1 MSRSRD
7 PGEPSDGFL
16 SRWSQRKSQVRKS
29 QVRQGQAPPQA
40 ATTAAAAQAPA
51 PAVVSI
57 PAAPAPVASAPVATE
72 RAAPLTLD
80 DVAQLGRDSD
90 YRRFVAGDV
99 TPEVKNA
106 ALKKLFADPH
116 FNVMDGLDI
125 YIDDYGKPDPIPQS
139 MLRQMVQARAL
150 GLFAEEEEKN
160 PAAAPSP
167 AGVAPDGAPS
177 PAGDTPDGA
186 PAADTAQSS
195 PQPEP
200 AHSIAHDQD
209 AAVRLQPLDAAGPP
223 GAAGGPEQDAGRQR

>member
-1 MSRSRD
+1 MSRSSD
-7 PGEPSDGFL
+7 SGDPSDGFL
-16 SRWSQRKSQVRKS
+16 SRWSQRKSQVR
-29 QVRQGQAPPQA
+29 QGQTPPQA
-40 ATTAAAAQAPA
+40 ATTEEAAQAPV
-51 PAVVSI
+51 PAAATL
-57 PAAPAPVASAPVATE
+57 PAAPAPVAPAPVATA
-72 RAAPLTLD
+72 RPPPLTLE

-106 ALKKLFADPH
+106 AMKKLFADPH

-150 GLFAEEEEKN
+150 GLFADEETKD
-160 PAAAPSP
+160 PAAEPSP
-167 AGVAPDGAPS
+167 VGA
-177 PAGDTPDGA
+177 TPDGA
-186 PAADTAQSS
+186 PAADTAHSN

-200 AHSIAHDQD
+200 AQPIAHDQD

-223 GAAGGPEQDAGRQR
+223 GAAGGPAQDAGRER

>member
-1 MSRSRD
+1 MSRPRD
-7 PGEPSDGFL
+7 LGEPKDGFL
-16 SRWSQRKSQVRKS
+16 SRWSQRKTQVR
-29 QVRQGQAPPQA
+29 QVRQGQTPPQA
-40 ATTAAAAQAPA
+40 ATAEALRAPA
-51 PAVVSI
+51 PAAATL
-57 PAAPAPVASAPVATE
+57 PAAPPPVAPAPVATARPP
-72 RAAPLTLD
+72 PLTFD

-90 YRRFVAGDV
+90 YRRFVAADV

-150 GLFAEEEEKN
+150 GLFADEEKKEATAS
-160 PAAAPSP
+160 PSAP
-167 AGVAPDGAPS
+167 GAI
-177 PAGDTPDGA
+177 PDGA

-200 AHSIAHDQD
+200 AQPIAHDQD

-223 GAAGGPEQDAGRQR
+223 SAAGGPEQDAGRQR